1 MLLSFILQVNTNTVM
16 YDRMEG
22 DIYLFLLF
30 SEQIHL
36 LLQNSFFNLCSSA
49 NIGPLTSKTFVMSKQ
64 RHLKERIPTDVSTSH
79 GAVGLGRNLFAI
91 CVKILITAFLGHACL
106 TIWPLRFL
114 GFCVTE
120 NSCPL
125 SELNQGIT
133 YVFHC

>member
-1 MLLSFILQVNTNTVM
+1 MLSFILQVNTNTVM

-30 SEQIHL
+30 LSKSICCCKTPFL
-36 LLQNSFFNLCSSA
+36 IFFLSA

-64 RHLKERIPTDVSTSH
+64 RHLKERIPTDVSASQ
-79 GAVGLGRNLFAI
+79 GAVGPGGNLFAI
-91 CVKILITAFLGHACL
+91 CVKILITAFLGHTCP

-120 NSCPL
+120 KSCL
-125 SELNQGIT
+125 LNQGNTNMEFEI
-133 YVFHC
+133 